1 MGTLLNRRRYMGGS
15 STDEIIMT
23 STSNPEVLAVCY
35 AQGWASHADYMTK
48 KEAEAV
54 TSIGTAFRNNQ
65 SITHFDE
72 LQYFGITSLPNYC
85 FYFCYYLASLK
96 IPSTVTYIGEH
107 ALQRVYGI
115 TNIIFPQALTS
126 IGAAGC
132 FYMTGLLSLDLSN
145 TVVTVIDGQ
154 AFDGCSS
161 LTYIKLPST
170 ISTIGNYAFRGCSSL
185 NSLTITA
192 VTPPSLGTDAL
203 RNTPSTCPIYVPAES
218 VEAYKTASGWSSFAS
233 RIQAIPT

>member
-1 MGTLLNRRRYMGGS
+1 MGGGS
-15 STDEIIMT
+15 ADEIIMT
-23 STSNPEVLAVCY
+23 STSNPEVMAVCY
-35 AQGWASHADYMTK
+35 AQGWAANADYMLK
-48 KEAEAV
+48 SEAEAV
-54 TSIGTAFRNNQ
+54 TSIGNAFRNNQ

-72 LQYFGITSLPNYC
+72 LQYFGITNLPDSC

-96 IPSTVTYIGEH
+96 IPSIVTYIGEH

-145 TVVTVIDGQ
+145 TVVTTIDNQ

-170 ISTIGNYAFRGCSSL
+170 ISTIGTYAFRNCSAI

-192 VTPPSLGTDAL
+192 VTPPSLGTNAL
-203 RNTPSTCPIYVPAES
+203 RGTPSTCPIYVPAES
-218 VEAYKTASGWSSFAS
+218 VEAYKTASGWSGYAS
-233 RIQAIPT
+233 RIQAILTI

>member
-1 MGTLLNRRRYMGGS
+1 MGTLLNRRRYMGGGS
-15 STDEIIMT
+15 ADEIIMT
-23 STSNPEVLAVCY
+23 STSNPEALAVCY
-35 AQGWASHADYMTK
+35 AQGWCASPDYMTK
-48 KEAEAV
+48 REAEAV
-54 TSIGTAFRNNQ
+54 TSIGAAFRNNQ

-126 IGAAGC
+126 IGVAGC

-145 TVVTVIDGQ
+145 TVVTTIDNQ
-154 AFDGCSS
+154 AFDSMPDYFLKNFQENPLSIQILEVPLHS
-161 LTYIKLPST
+161 L
-170 ISTIGNYAFRGCSSL
+170 
-185 NSLTITA
+185 
-192 VTPPSLGTDAL
+192 
-203 RNTPSTCPIYVPAES
+203 AES